1 MVGSNTKNTDKNM
14 KPSSKHIQCL
24 MFWTITVWSFIIK
37 TKIIQKYPFVLPSRE
52 DHSGS
57 VVTITLFVD

>member
-1 MVGSNTKNTDKNM
+1 MVGSNTKNAGKNM
-14 KPSSKHIQCL
+14 KPSKHIQCL
-24 MFWTITVWSFIIK
+24 MTVWSFIIK
-37 TKIIQKYPFVLPSRE
+37 TKIIQKYPFILPCRE